1 MSARLKPE
9 IRNLRLWRGGILLAA
24 AVVSFTFSGCA
35 SRWEMG
41 QVAGRITYQGQP
53 LPEGTVMFVPE
64 TGLASAGGIRPDGTY
79 RLFTRSP
86 WDGTV
91 VGKHKVCVAP
101 PFEASSPNYPKFSG
115 KYQSQETSG
124 WEVEVKSGE
133 NTFDFDIPG

>member
-1 MSARLKPE
+1 MSASLNLE
-9 IRNLRLWRGGILLAA
+9 IRNLRLWRCGILFAA
-24 AVVSFTFSGCA
+24 TVGSLTVSGCG

-41 QVAGRITYQGQP
+41 QVAGSITYKGQP

-64 TGLASAGGIRPDGTY
+64 KGLASAGGIRPDGTY
-79 RLFTRSP
+79 RLFTKRP
-86 WDGTV
+86 WDGAV